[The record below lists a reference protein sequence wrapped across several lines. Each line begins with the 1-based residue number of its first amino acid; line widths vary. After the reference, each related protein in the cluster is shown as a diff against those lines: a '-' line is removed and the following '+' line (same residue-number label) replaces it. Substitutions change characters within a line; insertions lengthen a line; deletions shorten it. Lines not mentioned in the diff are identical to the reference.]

1 MVLYNSQKPLI
12 RFEPEDKMLKHDKSY
27 SDNYQQLMEYRQ
39 IVAEAGLYEYQILLR
54 KIESLA
60 NDIQHTLALAE
71 ENKEQVQIIV

>member
-1 MVLYNSQKPLI
+1 
-12 RFEPEDKMLKHDKSY
+12 MLKHDKSY

-39 IVAEAGLYEYQILLR
+39 IVAEAGLYEYQTLLR

-71 ENKEQVQIIV
+71 ENKEQLQIIV